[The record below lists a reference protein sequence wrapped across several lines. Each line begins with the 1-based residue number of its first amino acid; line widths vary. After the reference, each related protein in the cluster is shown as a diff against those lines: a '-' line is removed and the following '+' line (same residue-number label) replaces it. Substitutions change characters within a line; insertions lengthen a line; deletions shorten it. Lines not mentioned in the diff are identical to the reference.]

1 MIFGGGILNREELIE
16 YALSEHGA
24 QPEYLWKKYPNY
36 FVLRHAVGGKWF
48 AVVMDIPK
56 NRLGLDGNEA
66 VYIADLKCGP
76 LLGGSYLGKE
86 GFFPAYHMNKEN
98 WISVLLDGTV
108 SREDM
113 IFLLETSYDLT
124 K

>member
-1 MIFGGGILNREELIE
+1 MNREELIE
-16 YALSEHGA
+16 YAVSEHGA

-48 AVVMDIPK
+48 AVVMDVPK
-56 NRLGLDGNEA
+56 CRLGLDGDGS

-76 LLGGSYLGKE
+76 ILGGSYLGKN
-86 GFFPAYHMNKEN
+86 GFLPAYHMNKEN
-98 WISVLLDGTV
+98 WISVLLDGSVPQEEFIT
-108 SREDM
+108 
-113 IFLLETSYDLT
+113 LLETSYYLT